1 LAPVVRPPGLG
12 GRAAGERSE
21 GWASVPVK
29 AEPASWLARSVLKM
43 SGLS

>member
-12 GRAAGERSE
+12 GRAAGERGE

-29 AEPASWLARSVLKM
+29 AEPANWLPRSAIKM